1 MPRFKSTCSSFWL
14 GEGLL
19 TLNIYRSTTLFGEGD
34 DLCLWGGRN
43 GLGFPALEKL
53 TLDFS
58 EWQLTDSEGLLV
70 VEILPSSGSSRL
82 LTSSSGEAIS

>member
-1 MPRFKSTCSSFWL
+1 MSWEYVLPRRVSRLVISPRQVR
-14 GEGLL
+14 L
-19 TLNIYRSTTLFGEGD
+19 TPKR
-34 DLCLWGGRN
+34 GGRN

-70 VEILPSSGSSRL
+70 IRKSRIGL
-82 LTSSSGEAIS
+82 DSVGC